1 MKIKAKVDK
10 SNIDK
15 AKKAVLAGG
24 QKAVD
29 RARTR
34 ALKSGVSAFTS
45 AKKGGAPAVY
55 TIKAADLR
63 AATVVTK
70 NSIVVRSSR
79 YTIGES
85 PSHFQMAPKA
95 YKSQK
100 GIKVSRR
107 RKMTATIKKGQK
119 KRFNHAFIANPA
131 AIKGG
136 HAMLWERKGKK
147 ISPMHSISAA
157 QMITNPEVEEAVMN
171 AINETYEKRLD
182 HELKRMGL

>member
-1 MKIKAKVDK
+1 MRLKAKVDK

-15 AKKAVLAGG
+15 AWKAIKSGG

-34 ALKSGVSAFTS
+34 ALKSGASAFTS
-45 AKKGGAPAVY
+45 AKKGGAPAIY
-55 TIKAADLR
+55 TIKAADLKK
-63 AATVVTK
+63 ATTVNK
-70 NSIVVRSSR
+70 DSIVVRSSR

-85 PSHFQMAPKA
+85 PSHFQISPKA

-100 GIKVSRR
+100 GVKVSRR
-107 RKMTATIKKGQK
+107 KKMSAAIKKGQK
-119 KRFNHAFIANPA
+119 KKFPHAFIANPE

-136 HAMLWERKGKK
+136 HAMLWERTGKV
-147 ISPMHSISAA
+147 INPIHSLSAA
-157 QMITNPEVEEAVMN
+157 QMITNPEVEEAVMS

-182 HELKRMGL
+182 HELERMGL

>member
-1 MKIKAKVDK
+1 MNIKAKVDK
-10 SNIDK
+10 SNISK
-15 AKKAVLAGG
+15 AWKAVKAGG

-34 ALKSGVSAFTS
+34 ALKAGVSAFTS
-45 AKKGGAPAVY
+45 AKKGGAPAIY
-55 TIKAADLR
+55 TIKGSDLK
-63 AATVVTK
+63 AATSVSN
-70 NSIVVRSSR
+70 NSIVVKSRR

-85 PSHFQMAPKA
+85 PSHFNITPKA

-100 GIKVSRR
+100 GIKVAK
-107 RKMTATIKKGQK
+107 RKKMSATIKKGQK
-119 KRFNHAFIANPA
+119 KQMPHAFIANPA

-136 HAMLWERKGKK
+136 HAMLWERKGKR
-147 ISPMHSISAA
+147 INPMHSLSAA
-157 QMITNPEVEEAVMN
+157 QMITNPEVEEAVMD